1 MHIVLMTLPGKGPVP
16 QKGSHQQQLDD
27 LIYKP
32 KAAERRE
39 LSKFMKGNISKL
51 SQPRSDMTSSAPVQ

>member
-1 MHIVLMTLPGKGPVP
+1 MLMHTVLMTLPGKGPVP

-27 LIYKP
+27 LIYKL

-39 LSKFMKGNISKL
+39 LKLMKG
-51 SQPRSDMTSSAPVQ
+51 